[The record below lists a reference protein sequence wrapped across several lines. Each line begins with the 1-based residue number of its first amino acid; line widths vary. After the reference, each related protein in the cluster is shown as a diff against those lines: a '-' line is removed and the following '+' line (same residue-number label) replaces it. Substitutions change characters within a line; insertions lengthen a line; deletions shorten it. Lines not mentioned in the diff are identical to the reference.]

1 MAINAK
7 AIIAILVIIIV
18 ILAALVAGYYLM
30 PNENVS
36 QENMGTAGGFADIKY
51 ATPTATPTP
60 NPAGKVYLVDIF
72 AGKLYPIDLEKA
84 IAKLDF
90 FESWRGRCL
99 NCEINVLNAE
109 GEMDQV
115 IRGNHNDKG
124 HPVIF
129 VSGEIIDE
137 IVYSPNGEL
146 VSQEN
151 VIAGPLP
158 EGFASYL
165 IDERISP
172 MDRRGEQKIAIVEV
186 FNKDKELVSIV
197 WTNASSVKVVR
208 GLYFDGS
215 NNNNDSSG
223 GTIGGNTGDTGSPV
237 DAPIP
242 GGPTDDPVPGGPTDI
257 VI

>member
-1 MAINAK
+1 MATKTELGLIVLAV
-7 AIIAILVIIIV
+7 ILVAVIIGQFIM
-18 ILAALVAGYYLM
+18 INQG
-30 PNENVS
+30 NES
-36 QENMGTAGGFADIKY
+36 QENTQSGNGFSQTKY
-51 ATPTATPTP
+51 TTVTATPTSS
-60 NPAGKVYLVDIF
+60 PAGKVYLVDIF

-84 IAKLDF
+84 IEKLNF
-90 FESWRGRCL
+90 FESWRGKCL

-172 MDRRGEQKIAIVEV
+172 MDRRGEQRIAIVEV
-186 FNKDKELVSIV
+186 FNKDKELVALI
-197 WTNASSVKVVR
+197 WTDAKAVKVVR

-242 GGPTDDPVPGGPTDI
+242 GGPTDDPVPGGPADI

>member
-1 MAINAK
+1 MATK
-7 AIIAILVIIIV
+7 LELGLIV
-18 ILAALVAGYYLM
+18 IAVVLIAVVIGQYVM
-30 PNENVS
+30 IN
-36 QENMGTAGGFADIKY
+36 QENAPQENTHTAGNFADIKY
-51 ATPTATPTP
+51 ATPTETPTP

-84 IAKLDF
+84 IAKLNF

-124 HPVIF
+124 HPIIF
-129 VSGEIIDE
+129 ISGEIIDE
-137 IVYSPNGEL
+137 IVYSPKGEL

-151 VIAGPLP
+151 VIAGPMP

-172 MDRRGEQKIAIVEV
+172 MDRRGEQRIAIVEV
-186 FNKDKELVSIV
+186 FNKEKELVALI
-197 WTNASSVKVVR
+197 WTDAKAVKVVR
-208 GLYFDGS
+208 GLNFDG

-223 GTIGGNTGDTGSPV
+223 GMISESTGGPV

-242 GGPTDDPVPGGPTDI
+242 GGPTDDPIPGGPVDI

>member
-1 MAINAK
+1 MTTKLELVLIVFAV
-7 AIIAILVIIIV
+7 ILVAVV
-18 ILAALVAGYYLM
+18 IGQYVM
-30 PNENVS
+30 IN
-36 QENMGTAGGFADIKY
+36 QENAPQENTHSTANGIASIKY
-51 ATPTATPTP
+51 ATSTATPTP

-84 IAKLDF
+84 IEKLNF

-124 HPVIF
+124 HPVVFI
-129 VSGEIIDE
+129 SGEIIDE
-137 IVYSPNGEL
+137 IVYSPKGEL

-151 VIAGPLP
+151 VIAGPMP
-158 EGFASYL
+158 EGYASYL

-172 MDRRGEQKIAIVEV
+172 MDRRGEQRIAIVEV
-186 FNKDKELVSIV
+186 FNKEKELVALI
-197 WTNASSVKVVR
+197 WTDAKAVKVVR
-208 GLYFDGS
+208 GLNFDG

-223 GTIGGNTGDTGSPV
+223 GSGGSTESTGGPV

>member
-1 MAINAK
+1 MSPRGK
-7 AIIAILVIIIV
+7 AIVTGTIL
-18 ILAALVAGYYLM
+18 ILAVLVVSCYFIS
-30 PNENVS
+30 NEKVPQMNTNQNGVIEKTT
-36 QENMGTAGGFADIKY
+36 QAEVGVK
-51 ATPTATPTP
+51 PTP
-60 NPAGKVYLVDIF
+60 SPTGKVYLVDIF

-84 IAKLDF
+84 IEKLNF
-90 FESWRGRCL
+90 FESWRGKCL

-115 IRGNHNDKG
+115 IRGNHNDKT

-137 IVYSPNGEL
+137 IIYSPNGEL

-151 VIAGPLP
+151 VIAGPMP

-172 MDRRGEQKIAIVEV
+172 MDRRGEQRISIVEV
-186 FNKDKELVSIV
+186 FNKDKELVALI
-197 WTNASSVKVVR
+197 WTDAKAVKVVR
-208 GLYFDGS
+208 GLNFDG

-223 GTIGGNTGDTGSPV
+223 GTIGGNTESTGGPV

-242 GGPTDDPVPGGPTDI
+242 GGPSDDPVPGGPSDI

>member
-1 MAINAK
+1 MITK
-7 AIIAILVIIIV
+7 REAILAIIIV
-18 ILAALVAGYYLM
+18 ILAALVIGYYFM
-30 PNENVS
+30 PVEKVS
-36 QENMGTAGGFADIKY
+36 QTNTNQDGVVEKTTQEEFVVKSTQSPI
-51 ATPTATPTP
+51 
-60 NPAGKVYLVDIF
+60 GKVYLVDIF

-90 FESWRGRCL
+90 FKSWRGRCL

-115 IRGNHNDKG
+115 IRGNHNVKRF
-124 HPVIF
+124 PVLF

-137 IVYSPNGEL
+137 IVYSPKGEL
-146 VSQEN
+146 VSQNN

-158 EGFASYL
+158 EGYYAYL
-165 IDERISP
+165 IDERVSP
-172 MDRRGEQKIAIVEV
+172 MDRKGEEKIAIVEV
-186 FNKDKELVSIV
+186 FDKDKELVALI
-197 WTNASSVKVVR
+197 WTNATAVKVVR

-223 GTIGGNTGDTGSPV
+223 GISGGSTESTGGPV

-242 GGPTDDPVPGGPTDI
+242 GGPSDDPVPGGPTDI

>member
-1 MAINAK
+1 MATKTELGLIVLAV
-7 AIIAILVIIIV
+7 ILVAVIV
-18 ILAALVAGYYLM
+18 GQFIM
-30 PNENVS
+30 INHENVP
-36 QENMGTAGGFADIKY
+36 QENTDTTTRIGSIIKY
-51 ATPTATPTP
+51 APTTATPTP

-72 AGKLYPIDLEKA
+72 TGRLYPIDLEKA
-84 IAKLDF
+84 IAKLNF

-124 HPVIF
+124 YPVIF

-151 VIAGPLP
+151 VIAGPMP

-172 MDRRGEQKIAIVEV
+172 MDRRGEQRIAIVEV
-186 FNKDKELVSIV
+186 FNKDKELVALI
-197 WTNASSVKVVR
+197 WTDAKAVKVVR
-208 GLYFDGS
+208 GLNFDGS
-215 NNNNDSSG
+215 NNNDSSG
-223 GTIGGNTGDTGSPV
+223 GTIGGSTGNTGGPV

-242 GGPTDDPVPGGPTDI
+242 GGPTDDPVPGGPADI

>member
-1 MAINAK
+1 MATK
-7 AIIAILVIIIV
+7 TELILVVLAV
-18 ILAALVAGYYLM
+18 ILVAVIIGQFIMTDYK
-30 PNENVS
+30 NAS
-36 QENMGTAGGFADIKY
+36 QENTHTIGITSSIKY
-51 ATPTATPTP
+51 ATVTATPTP

-84 IAKLDF
+84 IAKLNF
-90 FESWRGRCL
+90 FESWRGKCL

-172 MDRRGEQKIAIVEV
+172 MDRRGEQRIAIVEV
-186 FNKDKELVSIV
+186 FNKDKELVALI
-197 WTNASSVKVVR
+197 WTDAKSVKVVR

-215 NNNNDSSG
+215 NNNDSSG
-223 GTIGGNTGDTGSPV
+223 GTIGGSTDTGGPV